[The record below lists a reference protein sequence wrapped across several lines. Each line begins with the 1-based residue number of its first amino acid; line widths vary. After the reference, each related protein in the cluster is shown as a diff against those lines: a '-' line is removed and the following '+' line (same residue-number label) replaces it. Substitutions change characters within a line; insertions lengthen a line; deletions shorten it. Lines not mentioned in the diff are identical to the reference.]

1 MQNIIVNES
10 IQNYNQNIPIMTKF
24 WTVKIALIENNRKEL
39 HNPHF
44 LRKINF
50 VRGKNSLTWFKFHLK
65 ERTTGHR

>member
-44 LRKINF
+44 CVK
-50 VRGKNSLTWFKFHLK
+50 
-65 ERTTGHR
+65 